1 MASKCERT
9 PTTGMNLMKL
19 ASFIL
24 SLGVVSA
31 AHAAPGD
38 LDTNFSGDG
47 RVVETTLASSFAN
60 AVAIQADGKIVV
72 AGGLNGDF
80 LVARYNT
87 NGTLDTTFSGDGI
100 VVTDFGGSGTD
111 SASAVAIQSD
121 GKIVVAGNAG
131 LNNNARVGVARY
143 NANGTLDNTFSGD
156 GLFTMDFVGTAGG
169 AAQGLA
175 IQADGKIVV
184 VGSSG
189 SDFAIARLNSNGT
202 LDTTFGP
209 QPSTGIITKDFGS
222 GNEGATAVAILP
234 DGRIVVAGFTIVAG
248 REAFAWDYISSTG
261 FPQVVG
267 PDADSTGAPIN
278 GAKHTL
284 FGGGVD
290 ASPTSIAIQAD
301 GRIVLVGDATFASG
315 IPGAV
320 DRFMVIAR
328 YNVDGTMD
336 ATFSGVG
343 LRGVDFGDDI
353 SSFASGVAVQ
363 ADGRI
368 VVVGHVSENFNDKFA
383 VARFNTNGS
392 LDSTFSGNGLLT
404 TDFSAATNDSADA
417 VAIQRSDGRIVVAG
431 SAGSR
436 MALARY
442 HAFTCNG
449 LNVTILGTN
458 GANVITGTLK
468 PDVIHGLGGNDFI
481 DGSGGDDTIC
491 GGDGSDTLIGGTGND
506 TLVAGLGADT
516 LTGSEGTDVCIGSQL
531 LPITDPLDTFNS
543 CETINTGQAGVS
555 GEWLAVEEH
564 CNRSEKNPQCRLRG
578 TLRVFNPG
586 TETTAV
592 PSAVAFFLSE
602 DQIWD
607 ENDSFLAIERAP
619 ALNVGGEA
627 ILRLNLKLPGGASAA
642 GAFIIAVVDFYDDV
656 SERNEANNIA
666 VSRSV
671 SSLDD
676 RGARR

>member
-1 MASKCERT
+1 MASKCERA

-19 ASFIL
+19 ASLVLF
-24 SLGVVSA
+24 LGVMTG

-38 LDTNFSGDG
+38 LDTSFSGDG
-47 RVVETTLASSFAN
+47 KIVETAQASSFAN

-72 AGGLNGDF
+72 AGSRGGDL

-111 SASAVAIQSD
+111 SANAVAIQSD

-131 LNNNARVGVARY
+131 LANNARVGVARY

-156 GLFTMDFVGTAGG
+156 GMFTMDFVDSAGG
-169 AAQGLA
+169 AAQALA
-175 IQADGKIVV
+175 IQADGRIVI

-209 QPSTGIITKDFGS
+209 ASTGLITKNFGS
-222 GNEGATAVAILP
+222 GSEGATAVAILP
-234 DGRIVVAGFTIVAG
+234 DGRIVVAGSTTVTG
-248 REAFAWDYISSTG
+248 RGAFAWDYFSSTG
-261 FPQVVG
+261 FPQFVG
-267 PDADSTGAPIN
+267 PTTDSTGAPIN
-278 GAKHTL
+278 GARHTL
-284 FGGGVD
+284 FGGGVG
-290 ASPTSIAIQAD
+290 ASPTGIAIQAD
-301 GRIVLVGDATFASG
+301 GKVVLVGDATFTSG
-315 IPGAV
+315 IPGAI
-320 DRFMVIAR
+320 DRFMAIAR

-343 LRGVDFGDDI
+343 LRGVDFGDGI
-353 SSFASGVAVQ
+353 FSFASGVAVQ
-363 ADGRI
+363 ADGKI
-368 VVVGHVSENFNDKFA
+368 VVVGHVTENFNSKFA

-392 LDSTFSGNGLLT
+392 LDSTFSGDGLLT
-404 TDFSAATNDSADA
+404 TDFSASTNDSADA
-417 VAIQRSDGRIVVAG
+417 VAIQTSNGRIVVAG

-436 MALARY
+436 IALARY

-458 GANVITGTLK
+458 GPDLITGTLK
-468 PDVIHGLGGNDFI
+468 PDIIHGLGGNDFI
-481 DGSGGDDTIC
+481 DGSGGNDTIC
-491 GGDGSDTLIGGTGND
+491 GGDGNDTLISGAGND
-506 TLVAGLGADT
+506 TLIAGLGSDS
-516 LTGSEGTDVCIGSQL
+516 LSGNDGTDVCTGSQL
-531 LPITDPLDTFNS
+531 LITDPPDTFNS
-543 CETINTGQAGVS
+543 CETINTGRAGVS
-555 GEWLAVEEH
+555 GEWLAVEEL
-564 CNRSEKNPQCRLRG
+564 CNRSEQNPKCRLRG

-592 PSAVAFFLSE
+592 PSAVAFYLSE

-607 ENDSFLAIERAP
+607 ENDSFLAIEQVP
-619 ALNVGGEA
+619 ALDVGGEA
-627 ILRLNLKLPGGASAA
+627 IVRVNLKLPEGASAA

-666 VSRSV
+666 VSLSV
-671 SSLDD
+671 SSHLD
-676 RGARR
+676 RGARQ

>member
-1 MASKCERT
+1 MASKCERN

-24 SLGVVSA
+24 FVGVVTA

-38 LDTNFSGDG
+38 LDTSFSGDG
-47 RVVETTLASSFAN
+47 KIVETALASSFAN

-72 AGGLNGDF
+72 AGSLGGDF

-87 NGTLDTTFSGDGI
+87 NGTLDTTFSGGGM
-100 VVTDFGGSGTD
+100 VATDFGGSGTD
-111 SASAVAIQSD
+111 SAFAVAIQSD

-131 LNNNARVGVARY
+131 LSNNARVGVARY

-156 GLFTMDFVGTAGG
+156 GRFTMDFVGTAGG

-175 IQADGKIVV
+175 IQADGKIVI

-222 GNEGATAVAILP
+222 SNEGATAVAILP
-234 DGRIVVAGFTIVAG
+234 DGRIVVAGSTVVGG
-248 REAFAWDYISSTG
+248 REVFAWDYFSSTG
-261 FPQVVG
+261 FPQFVG
-267 PDADSTGAPIN
+267 PETDSTGAPIN
-278 GAKHTL
+278 GAKHTN

-301 GRIVLVGDATFASG
+301 GKVVLVGDAIFTSG

-320 DRFMVIAR
+320 DRFMAIAR

-336 ATFSGVG
+336 TTFSSVG
-343 LRGVDFGDDI
+343 LRGVDFGDAI

-363 ADGRI
+363 ADGKI
-368 VVVGHVSENFNDKFA
+368 VVVGHVTDNLNNKFA
-383 VARFNTNGS
+383 VARFHTDGS
-392 LDSTFSGNGLLT
+392 LDSTFSGDGLLT
-404 TDFSAATNDSADA
+404 TDFGAATNDAADA

-436 MALARY
+436 LALARY

-458 GANVITGTLK
+458 DPNVITGTLK

-491 GGDGSDTLIGGTGND
+491 GGDGNETLFGGTGND
-506 TLVAGLGADT
+506 TLVGGLGADS
-516 LTGSEGTDVCIGSQL
+516 LSGNEGTDVCIGSQL
-531 LPITDPLDTFNS
+531 LITDPPDTFNS
-543 CETINTGQAGVS
+543 CETINTGRAGVS
-555 GEWLAVEEH
+555 GEWLEVDEH
-564 CNRSEKNPQCRLRG
+564 CNGSAKNPHCRLRG

-586 TETTAV
+586 AETTAV

-607 ENDSFLAIERAP
+607 ENDSFLAIEQVPPLA
-619 ALNVGGEA
+619 VGGEVTV
-627 ILRLNLKLPGGASAA
+627 RLNLKLPEGVSVA

-656 SERNEANNIA
+656 SERNEENNIA
-666 VSRSV
+666 VSPPV
-671 SSLDD
+671 SSRHD
-676 RGARR
+676 RGDRQ